1 MHVMLDANKIIT
13 ISRLSIRHINN
24 YINEKFA
31 FLVGIDLGI
40 LILLVESKFYAS
52 DTGREKS

>member
-1 MHVMLDANKIIT
+1 MLDANKIIT

-40 LILLVESKFYAS
+40 LILLVESKFYAG